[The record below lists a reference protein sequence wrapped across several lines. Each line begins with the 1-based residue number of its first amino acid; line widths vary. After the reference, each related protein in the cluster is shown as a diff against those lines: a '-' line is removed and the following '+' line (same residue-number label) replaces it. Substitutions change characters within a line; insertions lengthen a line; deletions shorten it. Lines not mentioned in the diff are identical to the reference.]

1 MTPWHWC
8 WATRPH
14 RFRFLHPSRCNRAK
28 QPCGAVSGA
37 LSDAKALLA
46 VADTWLWSASP
57 SKHGTKFGSC
67 TTSSRATPQPT
78 IALAWSE
85 NTLYILD
92 AGRAREAGAGGLR
105 VSLGHVAPGFVV
117 HELIHADKAI
127 ATLLLVTRSACR
139 EGARSRKWCT
149 S

>member
-1 MTPWHWC
+1 M
-8 WATRPH
+8 
-14 RFRFLHPSRCNRAK
+14 SD
-28 QPCGAVSGA
+28 A

-46 VADTWLWSASP
+46 VADTWLWPVSS
-57 SKHGTKFGSC
+57 SKHGTKFGPCLIKPSNPAPDD
-67 TTSSRATPQPT
+67 RACVVG
-78 IALAWSE
+78 E
-85 NTLYILD
+85 YNVLD

-105 VSLGHVAPGFVV
+105 VSLGHVTPGFVA

-127 ATLLLVTRSACR
+127 ATLLLVACSACR